1 MKKITAIYP
10 GTFDPVTN
18 GHLDIIERA
27 SSLFDKVIITVA
39 INSNKKPLFSEDE
52 RLDMIKNVTKKYKNV
67 SVDFFDGLLV
77 SYAKKKKASVI
88 IRGLRAISDFDY
100 EFQIALTNKK
110 LVPEVNTIFL
120 MPNEK
125 YSFLNSSIVRELASY
140 NANLKEFVPEYVFK
154 KLKQKFN
161 KR

>member
-27 SSLFDKVIITVA
+27 SKLFDNVIITIAV
-39 INSNKKPLFSEDE
+39 NSNKKPLFTENE
-52 RLDMIKNVTKKYKNV
+52 RVDMIKNVTKKFKNV

-100 EFQIALTNKK
+100 EFQIALTNRK

-120 MPNEK
+120 MPSEK
-125 YSFLNSSIVRELASY
+125 YSFLNSSLVRELASY
-140 NANLKEFVPEYVFK
+140 NANLKEFVPEYVHR
-154 KLKQKFN
+154 KLKEKYT
-161 KR
+161 K